1 MPQSNRPLVNDRAV
15 SFKMPSRLWMQ
26 IAKLAEA
33 DHRSV
38 SNYIVKV
45 MAEHV
50 AETSATKKGSK

>member
-15 SFKMPSRLWMQ
+15 SFKMPSRLWTQ

-50 AETSATKKGSK
+50 AAVATAKKGGK